1 MKVAK
6 ICGVVLAAL
15 GLGMSAQSASAKA
28 ISIELAEAWELE
40 PETFT
45 CPIGGESFQQV
56 VRHPHLVI
64 AGLPDGSHIGDEWI
78 DSQIPE
84 CPDNGALILP
94 DFGATEVGSAELV
107 YYEYTEAELAR
118 LPALLASEEWQE
130 LQQQTRTLR
139 AYWLATQLER
149 PVADRVRLLRHSP
162 WGAENTAQRTTALE
176 WLVRD
181 LPALISELGVE
192 DAEATLHRYAI
203 ANALRELGRFDEAL
217 ALLDELDQEPV
228 DSAPA
233 HDPDYEHLRGG
244 ISYGLRQAI
253 AEQDSDR
260 YPITMLDTRMANLI
274 CSDANAADMRGPNTA
289 EQCAK
294 RDARMAH
301 NQAVFKEAM
310 ALGEDDVALDASC
323 SATAA
328 AKRSEALS
336 QACDFRQ
343 SDLDRDKAERM
354 VKEEPER
361 VADLCKDGGV
371 SRDNGALFNA
381 CIRYQTGLESVLGNI
396 LVRDDQ
402 AFEALCDETN
412 LPSER
417 TEEFYLAC
425 SSAERHRAEIAALEL
440 WEDLPALRKFCAETE
455 LEGRSLAQIHACVD
469 LEFYSEENPPDD
481 SALEYRDG
489 PLFSDELTRLIVP
502 HAEALVARSLQQARA
517 STSP

>member
-6 ICGVVLAAL
+6 ICVVVLAAL
-15 GLGMSAQSASAKA
+15 GLGMSAQFAAAKA
-28 ISIELAEAWELE
+28 ISVEEAKAWDLK

-45 CPIGGESFQQV
+45 CPIGGESFEQV

-64 AGLPDGSHIGDEWI
+64 AGLPDGSHLGDEWI

-94 DFGATEVGSAELV
+94 DFGATEEGSADLV
-107 YYEYTEAELAR
+107 YYQYSEPELAR
-118 LPALLASEEWQE
+118 LPALLASEEWQA

-149 PVADRVRLLRHSP
+149 PVADRVQLLRHSP

-176 WLVRD
+176 LLVRD
-181 LPALISELGVE
+181 MPDLISELGID

-217 ALLDELDQEPV
+217 ALLDELDTEPV
-228 DSAPA
+228 DTAPA
-233 HDPDYEHLRGG
+233 LDPDYEHVRGG
-244 ISYGLRQAI
+244 VSFGMREAI
-253 AEQDSDR
+253 AERDSDR

-274 CSDANAADMRGPNTA
+274 CSDPNAADMRGPNTA

-301 NQAVFKEAM
+301 DEAVFEEAM
-310 ALGEDDVALDASC
+310 ALSEDDAALDASC
-323 SATAA
+323 AATPAA
-328 AKRSEALS
+328 ERSEALA

-343 SDLDRDKAERM
+343 SELDRDEADRM
-354 VKEEPER
+354 VKEEPQR
-361 VADLCKDGGV
+361 VVDQCSDGDV
-371 SRDNGALFNA
+371 SRDKGALFNA

-396 LVRDDQ
+396 LVRNDQ
-402 AFEALCDETN
+402 AFEALCNETN

-440 WEDLPALRKFCAETE
+440 WEDLPALRKLCAETE
-455 LEGRSLAQIHACVD
+455 LEGRSLGQIHACVD
-469 LEFYSEENPPDD
+469 LEFYSEDNPPDD
-481 SALEYRDG
+481 YALEYRDG
-489 PLFSDELTRLIVP
+489 PLFYNELTRLTVP
-502 HAEALVARSLQQARA
+502 HAEALIARALQQANAAA
-517 STSP
+517 SP